1 MNARAHGQRRH
12 RREQDRVAVG
22 SGARRRLRRDDGA
35 AARTILHHDR
45 PLELVL
51 QLLRQDAREDVGA
64 AAGGERTEEGHRAL
78 GIAVSRRLRGRRVEG
93 EAAGEREHDGSFHAL
108 PGNGNA
114 LRAGREIEAG
124 VGRRCYRRRST
135 ESERICGDQAS
146 SVVTSRRIYPHRRDM
161 PHSRAIIRM
170 AVYVL
175 APLARRL
182 EC

>member
-22 SGARRRLRRDDGA
+22 CGARRRLRRDDGA

-51 QLLRQDAREDVGA
+51 QLLRQDARENVGA
-64 AAGGERTEEGHRAL
+64 AAGGERTEKRHRAL
-78 GIAVSRRLRGRRVEG
+78 GIAVSRRLRGRSVEG

-108 PGNGNA
+108 SGGGNGSA
-114 LRAGREIEAG
+114 PSRDG
-124 VGRRCYRRRST
+124 GRRAPAMLPPRKHGKRAHLCGSREFRCYL
-135 ESERICGDQAS
+135 A
-146 SVVTSRRIYPHRRDM
+146 PHLPSPARYATFPRNHPDGG
-161 PHSRAIIRM
+161 
-170 AVYVL
+170 VVL

-182 EC
+182 GC

>member
-22 SGARRRLRRDDGA
+22 CGARRRLRRDDGA

-64 AAGGERTEEGHRAL
+64 AAGGERTEKRHRAL

-108 PGNGNA
+108 PGGGNA
-114 LRAGREIEAG
+114 FRAVVRWRPAWAGDATAAEARKASALCEIKRVPLLPRAAFTLTG
-124 VGRRCYRRRST
+124 AICHIPAQSPGWRCS
-135 ESERICGDQAS
+135 A
-146 SVVTSRRIYPHRRDM
+146 
-161 PHSRAIIRM
+161 RA
-170 AVYVL
+170 
-175 APLARRL
+175 LARRL
-182 EC
+182 GC